1 LAVGTT
7 MKSLRPITLVLSLA
21 VLRVFASAG
30 ETPLDD
36 FLAKMDKVAS
46 GFTGM
51 SSDISQ
57 TKYTAV
63 ISDKSTES
71 GQFLMK
77 KAGRDVR
84 ALINFTKPDPKSVGF
99 AGKKAEIYYPEM
111 KTVQEYDLGKQ
122 SNMVEQ
128 FLMLGFGTTGKEL
141 QSNYAVKLVGSETVA
156 GHKTVHLSLLPK
168 SASVKEQFS
177 RFEIWMDDSGEYPV
191 QQQVFQPSGDY
202 YLITYSNIK
211 LNPTLTDAS
220 IAMKLPKGV
229 KREKH

>member
-1 LAVGTT
+1 MRRLHHLALFV
-7 MKSLRPITLVLSLA
+7 SLA
-21 VLRVFASAG
+21 AIPVFATAG
-30 ETPLDD
+30 DTSVDD
-36 FLAKMDKVAS
+36 FLAKMDKTAS
-46 GFTGM
+46 SFTGM

-71 GQFLMK
+71 GAFVMK
-77 KAGRDVR
+77 KTGRDVR

-99 AGKKAEIYYPEM
+99 AGQKAEIYYPAM

-141 QSNYAVKLVGSETVA
+141 KANYAVKMVGPESVA
-156 GHKTVHLSLLPK
+156 GHKTIHLSLLPK
-168 SASVKEQFS
+168 SPSVKEQFS

-202 YLITYSNIK
+202 YLITYNNIK
-211 LNPTLTDAS
+211 VNPSLTDAS
-220 IAMKLPKGV
+220 LAMKLPKGV